1 MSTNLINRR
10 LYATGHYSRNIGM
23 LRKEDY
29 LFIRENLE
37 KHLEN
42 MQLSNS
48 DFAREIDELKVFF
61 IKLDHAISRL

>member
-1 MSTNLINRR
+1 MNRR
-10 LYATGHYSRNIGM
+10 IYATGYYSRNIGM

-29 LFIRENLE
+29 IFIRENLE

-42 MQLSNS
+42 MQLSNL